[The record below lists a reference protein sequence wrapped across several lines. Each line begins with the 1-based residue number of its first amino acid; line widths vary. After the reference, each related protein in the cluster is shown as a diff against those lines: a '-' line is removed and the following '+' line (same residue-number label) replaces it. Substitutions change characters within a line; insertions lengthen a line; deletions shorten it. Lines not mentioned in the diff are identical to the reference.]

1 MKKLLRNL
9 VCFVLLFSL
18 MCGTLSGCGAKL
30 IDWKNQTIEVTYGSI
45 YRLETTVKDADGKDY
60 AVTATVKTK
69 SGETVVANG
78 NKFTA
83 IDKGGYVITYKASV
97 KGKTETRK
105 VTVNVVAGEPVIT
118 YGKGLKTVY
127 TGWPCDIPSAT
138 AYDYYD
144 GDVTENISIKIYKK
158 DADGDIDLNY
168 DGSGKHT
175 FTDAG
180 EYYLRATVG
189 NVAGNV
195 KVLDKEFTVT
205 DAATLT
211 DDIWKVTEET
221 KDVLSSGLTY
231 ISADKLEGKIEGEY
245 KGNAMTR
252 LCYGSLANYINYSLG
267 NRDLTGYTYVQCWV
281 AVDKMT
287 DETATDSF
295 YFVFARASDNALF
308 GKVTDSSALTIK
320 KETSGKWIKY
330 LIPIAEFEAFA
341 RGKDQVQLIQSR
353 CAGFIIRPNLY
364 IGDITLVADPN
375 SPKHDMVGTDKT
387 WGNA

>member
-1 MKKLLRNL
+1 MKKVFRNL
-9 VCFVLLFSL
+9 VCFVLLL
-18 MCGTLSGCGAKL
+18 TLTVGTLAGCGSKL
-30 IDWKNQTIEVTYGSI
+30 VDWKNQTVTAVYGSI
-45 YRLETTVKDADGKDY
+45 YRLETTAKDADGKNY

-78 NKFTA
+78 NKFTVS
-83 IDKGGYVITYKASV
+83 DKDGYVITYKV
-97 KGKTETRK
+97 DVNGKSETRK
-105 VTVNVVAGEPVIT
+105 VTVNVVAGDPVIT
-118 YGKGLKTVY
+118 YGKGLKAVY
-127 TGWPCDIPSAT
+127 TGWPCDIPNAT

-144 GDVTENISIKIYKK
+144 GDVTANITIKIYKK
-158 DADGDIDLNY
+158 DANGDIDLNY

-180 EYYLRATVG
+180 EHYLRATVG
-189 NVAGNV
+189 NAAGNV

-211 DDIWKVTEET
+211 DYIWQVTEDT
-221 KDVLSSGLTY
+221 KDVLSSGLSY
-231 ISADKLEGKIEGEY
+231 ISADKLEGIIEGEY

-252 LCYGSLANYINYSLG
+252 LCYGSLNNYINYSLG

-295 YFVFARASDNALF
+295 YFTFSRTTDNALF
-308 GKVTDSSALTIK
+308 AKVADSSALTIT

-341 RGKDQVQLIQSR
+341 RDKDQVQLIQTR
-353 CAGFIIRPNLY
+353 GGGFKTRPNMY
-364 IGDITLVADPN
+364 IGDITLVADPY
-375 SPKHDMVGTDKT
+375 SPKQDMVGTDKT

>member
-1 MKKLLRNL
+1 MKKLIKSL

-30 IDWKNQTIEVTYGSI
+30 VDWNNQTIEVTYGSV
-45 YRLETTVKDADGKDY
+45 YRLETIAFDVDGKEY

-69 SGETVVANG
+69 NGETVFANG

-83 IDKGGYVITYKASV
+83 TDKGGYVITYKVDV
-97 KGKTETRK
+97 KGNVQTKK
-105 VTVNVVAGEPVIT
+105 VTVNVIPGEAVIT
-118 YGKGLKTVY
+118 YGKGLKAVY
-127 TGWPCDIPSAT
+127 TTWPCDIPTVS

-144 GDVTENISIKIYKK
+144 GDVSQNITLKIFKK
-158 DADGDIDLNY
+158 DANGDIDLNY
-168 DGSGKHT
+168 DGNGQFT

-180 EYYLRATVG
+180 EYYLRASVTNQA
-189 NVAGNV
+189 NVT
-195 KVLDKEFTVT
+195 KVLDKPFTVT
-205 DAATLT
+205 DATTLT
-211 DDIWKVTEET
+211 NTIWKVTEET
-221 KDVLSSGLTY
+221 KDVLSSGMAF

-287 DETATDSF
+287 EETATDSF
-295 YFVFARASDNALF
+295 YFTFSRTTDNALF
-308 GKVTDSSALTIK
+308 SKVLDKSTLTVN

-341 RGKDQVQLIQSR
+341 RGKDQVQLIQTR
-353 CAGFIIRPNLY
+353 GGGFITRPNLY
-364 IGDITLVADPN
+364 IGDITLIADEN
-375 SPKHDMVGTDKT
+375 SHVLDMVGTDKT
-387 WGNA
+387 WNNE